1 MEEHNKKIVL
11 TVGKRKRAIA
21 RAVAR
26 PGKGRI
32 RINKIPIELIEPKY
46 KRMKLMEPILLAG
59 EEIIS
64 QIDIDVTVNGG
75 GVMGQMD
82 AARTAIGKAI
92 VEFTGS
98 KELRDKFLAYDRTLL
113 VSDARRTEPH
123 KPSRSTKGP
132 RAKRQKS
139 YR

>member
-1 MEEHNKKIVL
+1 
-11 TVGKRKRAIA
+11 
-21 RAVAR
+21 
-26 PGKGRI
+26 
-32 RINKIPIELIEPKY
+32 
-46 KRMKLMEPILLAG
+46 LMEPIILAG
-59 EEIIS
+59 DVINTMD
-64 QIDIDVTVNGG
+64 IDITVKGG
-75 GVMGQMD
+75 GVSGQIE
-82 AARTAIGKAI
+82 AARTALGKAI

-98 KELRDKFLAYDRTLL
+98 MELKKKFLEYDRTLL

>member
-1 MEEHNKKIVL
+1 MGKIVI

-26 PGKGRI
+26 EGKGRI

-59 EEIIS
+59 EEVIS
-64 QIDIDVTVNGG
+64 QMDIDVTVKGG

-123 KPSRSTKGP
+123 KLSRSTKGP

>member
-1 MEEHNKKIVL
+1 MGKLVI

-26 PGKGRI
+26 EGKGRI

-59 EEIIS
+59 EEVIS
-64 QIDIDVTVNGG
+64 QMDIDVTVKGG

>member
-1 MEEHNKKIVL
+1 MGKIVI

-26 PGKGRI
+26 EGKGRI

-46 KRMKLMEPILLAG
+46 KRMKLMEPILLA
-59 EEIIS
+59 EDLIN
-64 QIDIDVTVNGG
+64 QIDIDVTVKGG

>member
-1 MEEHNKKIVL
+1 VKIVH
-11 TVGKRKRAIA
+11 TVGKRKTAIA
-21 RAVAR
+21 RATAR
-26 PGKGRI
+26 EGKGRI
-32 RINKIPIELIEPKY
+32 RVNKVPIELFGPKY
-46 KRMKLMEPILLAG
+46 LNMKLMEPIILAG
-59 EEIIS
+59 DVINTMD
-64 QIDIDVTVNGG
+64 IDITVKGG
-75 GVMGQMD
+75 GVAGQVD
-82 AARTAIGKAI
+82 AVRTALGKAI

-98 KELRDKFLAYDRTLL
+98 MEIKKKFLEYDRTLL

>member
-1 MEEHNKKIVL
+1 MSKVVL

-26 PGKGRI
+26 EGKGRI
-32 RINKIPIELIEPKY
+32 RINKVPIELIEPKY

-64 QIDIDVTVNGG
+64 QIDIDVTVKGG

>member
-1 MEEHNKKIVL
+1 MGKIVM

-26 PGKGRI
+26 EGKGRI

-59 EEIIS
+59 EAIIS
-64 QIDIDVTVNGG
+64 QIDIDVTVKGG

-82 AARTAIGKAI
+82 AVRTAIGKAI

>member
-1 MEEHNKKIVL
+1 MEEQNKKIVL

-64 QIDIDVTVNGG
+64 QMDIDVTVKGG

>member
-1 MEEHNKKIVL
+1 MKIVH
-11 TVGKRKRAIA
+11 TVGKRKTAIA
-21 RAVAR
+21 RATAKE
-26 PGKGRI
+26 GKGRI
-32 RINKIPIELIEPKY
+32 RINNKPIEIIEPKY
-46 KRMKLMEPILLAG
+46 INAKLMEPIILAG
-59 EEIIS
+59 DAIEN
-64 QIDIDVTVNGG
+64 IDINVVVKGG
-75 GVMGQMD
+75 GIAGQMD

-98 KELRDKFLAYDRTLL
+98 MQIKDRYLEYDRTIL

-123 KPSRSTKGP
+123 KPSKSTKGP

>member
-1 MEEHNKKIVL
+1 MGKIVI

-26 PGKGRI
+26 EGKGRI

-59 EEIIS
+59 EEVIS
-64 QIDIDVTVNGG
+64 KMDIDVTVKGG

>member
-1 MEEHNKKIVL
+1 MKIIH
-11 TVGKRKRAIA
+11 TVGKRKTAIA
-21 RAVAR
+21 RATAKE
-26 PGKGRI
+26 GKGRI
-32 RINKIPIELIEPKY
+32 RINNKPIEIIEPKY
-46 KRMKLMEPILLAG
+46 INAKLMEPVILAG
-59 EEIIS
+59 DAIENM
-64 QIDIDVTVNGG
+64 DIDVVVKGG
-75 GVMGQMD
+75 GIAGQMD

-98 KELRDKFLAYDRTLL
+98 MEIKDRYLEYDRTIL

-123 KPSRSTKGP
+123 KPSKSTKGP

>member
-1 MEEHNKKIVL
+1 MGKIVI

-26 PGKGRI
+26 EGKGRI
-32 RINKIPIELIEPKY
+32 RVNKIPIELIEPKY
-46 KRMKLMEPILLAG
+46 KRMKLMEPIFLAEG
-59 EEIIS
+59 YID
-64 QIDIDVTVNGG
+64 QIDIDVTVRGG

-82 AARTAIGKAI
+82 AVRTAIGKAI

>member
-1 MEEHNKKIVL
+1 VKVIH
-11 TVGKRKRAIA
+11 TVGKRKS
-21 RAVAR
+21 AVAR
-26 PGKGRI
+26 ATAREGKGRI
-32 RINKIPIELIEPKY
+32 RINKVPVEIFGPKY
-46 KRMKLMEPILLAG
+46 LNMKLMEPIVLAG
-59 EEIIS
+59 DVIETMD
-64 QIDIDVTVNGG
+64 IDITVKGG
-75 GVMGQMD
+75 GISGQID
-82 AARTAIGKAI
+82 AARTALGKAI

-98 KELRDKFLAYDRTLL
+98 MEIKNKFLEYDRTLL

>member
-1 MEEHNKKIVL
+1 MKIVH
-11 TVGKRKRAIA
+11 TVGKRKTAIA
-21 RAVAR
+21 RATAR

-32 RINKIPIELIEPKY
+32 RINKVPIELIEPKY
-46 KRMKLMEPILLAG
+46 KRMKLMEPIILAG
-59 EEIIS
+59 EEVIK
-64 QIDIDVTVNGG
+64 QMDIDVVVKGG
-75 GVMGQMD
+75 GIMGQMD
-82 AARTAIGKAI
+82 AARTAIGKVI
-92 VEFTGS
+92 VGFTGDPKI
-98 KELRDKFLAYDRTLL
+98 KEKFLAYDRTLL

>member
-1 MEEHNKKIVL
+1 VKVVH
-11 TVGKRKRAIA
+11 TVGKRKTSIA
-21 RAVAR
+21 RATAR
-26 PGKGRI
+26 EGKGRI
-32 RINKIPIELIEPKY
+32 RINKVPIELFGPKY
-46 KRMKLMEPILLAG
+46 LNMKLMEPIILAG
-59 EEIIS
+59 DVINTMD
-64 QIDIDVTVNGG
+64 IDITVKGG
-75 GVMGQMD
+75 GVSGQID
-82 AARTAIGKAI
+82 AVRTALGKAI

-98 KELRDKFLAYDRTLL
+98 MEIKKKFLEYDRTLL

>member
-1 MEEHNKKIVL
+1 MKIVH
-11 TVGKRKRAIA
+11 TVGKRKTAIA
-21 RAVAR
+21 RATAKE
-26 PGKGRI
+26 GKGRI
-32 RINKIPIELIEPKY
+32 RINNKPIEIIEPKY
-46 KRMKLMEPILLAG
+46 INAKLMEPVILAG
-59 EEIIS
+59 DAIEN
-64 QIDIDVTVNGG
+64 IDIDVVVKGG
-75 GVMGQMD
+75 GIAGQMD

-98 KELRDKFLAYDRTLL
+98 MEIKDRYLEYDRTIL

-123 KPSRSTKGP
+123 KPSKSTKGP

>member
-1 MEEHNKKIVL
+1 MGKIVI

-26 PGKGRI
+26 EGKGRI
-32 RINKIPIELIEPKY
+32 RVNKIPIELIEPKY
-46 KRMKLMEPILLAG
+46 KRMKLMEPIFLAEG
-59 EEIIS
+59 YID
-64 QIDIDVTVNGG
+64 QIDIDVTVKGG
-75 GVMGQMD
+75 GIMGQMD
-82 AARTAIGKAI
+82 AVRTAIGKAI

>member
-1 MEEHNKKIVL
+1 MGKIVI

-26 PGKGRI
+26 EGKGRI

-64 QIDIDVTVNGG
+64 QIDIDVTVKGG

>member
-1 MEEHNKKIVL
+1 MKVVH
-11 TVGKRKRAIA
+11 TVGKRKTAIA
-21 RAVAR
+21 RATAR
-26 PGKGRI
+26 EGKGRI
-32 RINKIPIELIEPKY
+32 RINKVPVEIFGPKY
-46 KRMKLMEPILLAG
+46 LNMKLMEPIILAG
-59 EEIIS
+59 DVINTMD
-64 QIDIDVTVNGG
+64 IDITVKGG
-75 GVMGQMD
+75 GVSGQID
-82 AARTAIGKAI
+82 AARTALGKAI

-98 KELRDKFLAYDRTLL
+98 MEIKNKFLEYDRTLL

>member
-1 MEEHNKKIVL
+1 VKIVH
-11 TVGKRKRAIA
+11 TVGKRKTAIA
-21 RAVAR
+21 RATAKE
-26 PGKGRI
+26 GKGRI
-32 RINKIPIELIEPKY
+32 RINNKPIEIIEPKY
-46 KRMKLMEPILLAG
+46 INAKLMEPVILAG
-59 EEIIS
+59 EAIEN
-64 QIDIDVTVNGG
+64 IDINVVVKGG
-75 GVMGQMD
+75 GIAGQMD

-98 KELRDKFLAYDRTLL
+98 MEIKDRYLEYDRTIL

-123 KPSRSTKGP
+123 KPSKSTKGP

>member
-1 MEEHNKKIVL
+1 MGKIVI

-26 PGKGRI
+26 EGKGRI
-32 RINKIPIELIEPKY
+32 RINKIPVELIEPKY

-59 EEIIS
+59 EEVIGG
-64 QIDIDVTVNGG
+64 IDIDVTVKGG

>member
-1 MEEHNKKIVL
+1 MKVVH
-11 TVGKRKRAIA
+11 TVGKRKTSIA
-21 RAVAR
+21 RATAR
-26 PGKGRI
+26 EGKGRI
-32 RINKIPIELIEPKY
+32 RINKVPIELFGPKY
-46 KRMKLMEPILLAG
+46 LNMRLMEPIILAG
-59 EEIIS
+59 DVINTMD
-64 QIDIDVTVNGG
+64 IDITVKGG
-75 GVMGQMD
+75 GVSGQID
-82 AARTAIGKAI
+82 AVRTALGKAI

-98 KELRDKFLAYDRTLL
+98 MEIKKKFLEYDRTLL

>member
-1 MEEHNKKIVL
+1 MKIVH
-11 TVGKRKRAIA
+11 TVGKRKTAIA
-21 RAVAR
+21 RATAR

-32 RINKIPIELIEPKY
+32 RINKVPIELIEPKY
-46 KRMKLMEPILLAG
+46 KRMKLMEPIILAG
-59 EEIIS
+59 EEVIK
-64 QIDIDVTVNGG
+64 QMDIDVVVKGG

-92 VEFTGS
+92 VEFTGDPKI
-98 KELRDKFLAYDRTLL
+98 KEKFLAYDRTLL

>member
-1 MEEHNKKIVL
+1 MKVVH
-11 TVGKRKRAIA
+11 TVGKRKTAIA
-21 RAVAR
+21 RATAR
-26 PGKGRI
+26 EGKGRI
-32 RINKIPIELIEPKY
+32 RINKVPIEIFGPKY
-46 KRMKLMEPILLAG
+46 LNMKLMEPIILAG
-59 EEIIS
+59 DVVNTMD
-64 QIDIDVTVNGG
+64 IDITVKGG
-75 GVMGQMD
+75 GVSGQID
-82 AARTAIGKAI
+82 AARTALGKAI

-98 KELRDKFLAYDRTLL
+98 MEIKNKFLEYDRTLL

>member
-1 MEEHNKKIVL
+1 VKVVH
-11 TVGKRKRAIA
+11 TVGKRKTAIA
-21 RAVAR
+21 RATAR
-26 PGKGRI
+26 EGKGRI
-32 RINKIPIELIEPKY
+32 RINKVPIELFGPKY
-46 KRMKLMEPILLAG
+46 LNMKLMEPIILAG
-59 EEIIS
+59 DVVNTMD
-64 QIDIDVTVNGG
+64 IDITVKGG
-75 GVMGQMD
+75 GVSGQID
-82 AARTAIGKAI
+82 AARTALGKAI

-98 KELRDKFLAYDRTLL
+98 MEIKNKFLEYDRTLL

>member
-1 MEEHNKKIVL
+1 VKVVH
-11 TVGKRKRAIA
+11 TVGKRKMAIA
-21 RAVAR
+21 RATAKE
-26 PGKGRI
+26 GKGRI
-32 RINKIPIELIEPKY
+32 RINSKPIELIEPKY
-46 KRMKLMEPILLAG
+46 VRAKLMEPIILAG
-59 EEIIS
+59 DAINE
-64 QIDIDVTVNGG
+64 IDINVVVKGG
-75 GVMGQMD
+75 GIFGQCD

-92 VEFTGS
+92 VEYTGDMDI
-98 KELRDKFLAYDRTLL
+98 KEKFLAYDRTIL

>member
-1 MEEHNKKIVL
+1 MSKIVM

-26 PGKGRI
+26 EGKGRI

-59 EEIIS
+59 EEVIS
-64 QIDIDVTVNGG
+64 KMDIDVTVKGG

>member
-1 MEEHNKKIVL
+1 MGKIVI

-26 PGKGRI
+26 EGKGRI
-32 RINKIPIELIEPKY
+32 RINKIPVELIEPKY

-59 EEIIS
+59 EEVIS
-64 QIDIDVTVNGG
+64 KMDIDVTVKGG